1 MRNLDLIEKH
11 NKDQSQTY
19 KMGIN
24 QFSALTDSEF
34 QQIYLNGY
42 QKSDKLDQNI
52 KIDKI
57 SEVESQ
63 QYSDY

>member
-1 MRNLDLIEKH
+1 LIEKH

-34 QQIYLNGY
+34 QQNYLNGY

>member
-1 MRNLDLIEKH
+1 
-11 NKDQSQTY
+11 
-19 KMGIN
+19 MGIN

-57 SEVESQ
+57 SEDESQ
-63 QYSDY
+63 QYSDYQIDWT